1 MSPTVRHNLAAFE
14 LDAVSPARVPTRAR
28 RYAIAVLVAALA
40 LVAALWIGGAALPEP
55 GLLLVLALPLA
66 LCMNRYL
73 FFPNE
78 VGVTADAA
86 VIFAA
91 MVAFRGDAQWL
102 GPLVLALLA
111 GPLDARHWG
120 ARAFTRMA
128 YNSGSTAL
136 VAAAAL
142 AVFVPLEGT
151 LGSGWQA
158 TLAAAAIAALPYFV
172 AESIL
177 GITLVTAL
185 GERPADAARHQLPL
199 NAIVVPL
206 AVVGAAAGIAA
217 MGVGWWLCLLLLLPV
232 PLAPEAALVVLPRR
246 IGARAAVDLGLAI
259 VGIALLGSSI
269 AVDRDPV
276 NLVVGLLGLAM
287 LVLVENPPRRATPLP
302 PLAVVLVVI
311 PVAVLSTS
319 PPEAGLVAGATGAAY
334 LCLAARFER
343 RWRWSLPLVVFVAA
357 LGSIAKPGSVAL
369 VSTGVVVG
377 VILAAAWGP
386 LPWSSR
392 VAGRLA
398 AAYGGVRVPTL
409 VLVVVGVPAVSAVAV
424 LTHGTIRTAA
434 AAGAEALVEF
444 GVFSVALGVRLWRFA
459 PRRRT
464 TDLVVLTMTG
474 IVALVLSLPSAYDAG
489 ALVVLGAV
497 ACSAAIAYVAWPLS
511 RLRSDLK
518 ELDVAH
524 RQ

>member
-1 MSPTVRHNLAAFE
+1 
-14 LDAVSPARVPTRAR
+14 
-28 RYAIAVLVAALA
+28 
-40 LVAALWIGGAALPEP
+40 
-55 GLLLVLALPLA
+55 
-66 LCMNRYL
+66 
-73 FFPNE
+73 
-78 VGVTADAA
+78 
-86 VIFAA
+86 
-91 MVAFRGDAQWL
+91 
-102 GPLVLALLA
+102 
-111 GPLDARHWG
+111 
-120 ARAFTRMA
+120 
-128 YNSGSTAL
+128 
-136 VAAAAL
+136 
-142 AVFVPLEGT
+142 
-151 LGSGWQA
+151 
-158 TLAAAAIAALPYFV
+158 
-172 AESIL
+172 
-177 GITLVTAL
+177 
-185 GERPADAARHQLPL
+185 
-199 NAIVVPL
+199 
-206 AVVGAAAGIAA
+206 
-217 MGVGWWLCLLLLLPV
+217 
-232 PLAPEAALVVLPRR
+232 VLPRR
-246 IGARAAVDLGLAI
+246 IGARATVDVGLAI